1 MISGRVQRIHDVVMA
16 DMECYEPDYYVERLK
31 KQINLYIIYLY
42 ILMFLSRCK
51 ELTTSMNDD
60 HLKQF
65 ANTVTKS
72 VENLESTN
80 EIDMEELI
88 SASTVICTS
97 VHEVYQ

>member
-1 MISGRVQRIHDVVMA
+1 M
-16 DMECYEPDYYVERLK
+16 LK
-31 KQINLYIIYLY
+31 GFFLIANKL
-42 ILMFLSRCK
+42 ILIFPSRCK
-51 ELTTSMNDD
+51 ELTASMNDD

>member
-1 MISGRVQRIHDVVMA
+1 
-16 DMECYEPDYYVERLK
+16 
-31 KQINLYIIYLY
+31 
-42 ILMFLSRCK
+42 
-51 ELTTSMNDD
+51 MNDD